1 MKFDYTK
8 QPIHPGTQ
16 IWFAAQDD
24 NGITIKAGR
33 IIGQKDNDDCA
44 SDLIS
49 AEICGEKT
57 GDYLVE
63 SSDKDDGRL
72 FLNRDEIF
80 LSLKECLKEYN
91 LIKFCEINLGDGVKV
106 RDCAI
111 ATDIEEAIK
120 TLKEKY
126 PEATYIEEVK

>member
-8 QPIHPGTQ
+8 QNKFVLDTQ
-16 IWFAAQDD
+16 VWFASQDN
-24 NGITIKAGR
+24 NGITINAGKIVGYVGEDLDHYR
-33 IIGQKDNDDCA
+33 VLSNEEEFELEEGQ
-44 SDLIS
+44 L
-49 AEICGEKT
+49 
-57 GDYLVE
+57 
-63 SSDKDDGRL
+63 
-72 FLNRDEIF
+72 F

-91 LIKFCEINLGDGVKV
+91 LIKFCEINLGGGVKV

-126 PEATYIEEVK
+126 PEATSIREVE